1 MKKFESH
8 GFVNIQINYSTDE
21 IERSMFAGQIFI
33 TDVGLRGI
41 PWQVVEREVP
51 AEPSPSKEPEQ
62 IYAIQL

>member
-8 GFVNIQINYSTDE
+8 GFVNIQISYNTDE

-33 TDVGLRGI
+33 TDVGSRII
-41 PWQVVEREVP
+41 PWRVVEREAP
-51 AEPSPSKEPEQ
+51 AGPSPSKEPEQ